1 MLEKN
6 KKYQEQ
12 DFEILPDPRAEVTV
26 SQMRSQFDFVNRVN
40 VTVDKAH
47 KAIKNIRSIRIK
59 LEEFESNFQ
68 NNENANSLIDMSK
81 ALNSSLTEIEKA
93 LYQTKNRSRQDPLNF
108 PIKLTNKLGHLNR
121 LVTNNDFPPTNQ
133 DEMVRKVLT
142 EEVEKHLAK
151 YEKLISQDLK
161 DFNKEF
167 ANLNLDY
174 LKIN

>member
-1 MLEKN
+1 MKGR
-6 KKYQEQ
+6 
-12 DFEILPDPRAEVTV
+12 LP
-26 SQMRSQFDFVNRVN
+26 
-40 VTVDKAH
+40 
-47 KAIKNIRSIRIK
+47 
-59 LEEFESNFQ
+59 NF
-68 NNENANSLIDMSK
+68 LIVGAAK
-81 ALNSSLTEIEKA
+81 CGTSSLHNYLNQHPDIFMPTYTDKGLKVKEPRFLIKEKVQKRLPKGVWDLKTYKSLFEKA